1 MLILQG
7 FKSSAVCIHVNQP
20 LPDLRHE
27 HRTEPVPPQPH
38 RLMADIDAAL
48 EQNVLDLAQRQRI
61 PDIHH
66 HRQADDFGRRVEIT
80 EQISHPQRLRTGLA
94 ASSQFGLTVPNP
106 ELLPTKREIA
116 AE

>member
-1 MLILQG
+1 
-7 FKSSAVCIHVNQP
+7 
-20 LPDLRHE
+20 
-27 HRTEPVPPQPH
+27 
-38 RLMADIDAAL
+38 MADIDAAL

-94 ASSQFGLTVPNP
+94 SLKPIWSDSAQPRTLTHQARDRGGVT
-106 ELLPTKREIA
+106 LSHQAGRR
-116 AE
+116 